1 MKTSEKNTVLMSN
14 WVIAQFSLSQKLSV
28 ASTYF
33 KTPVCPLTV
42 NINQHISQLSEKHPS
57 TPYCL
62 SLLSLYK
69 VPKLGHLFH
78 IKSIKSL
85 VREEKPCQG
94 R

>member
-1 MKTSEKNTVLMSN
+1 MKASEKNTVLMSN
-14 WVIAQFSLSQKLSV
+14 WVIAEFSLSQKLGV

-42 NINQHISQLSEKHPS
+42 NINQHISQLAEKHPS

-62 SLLSLYK
+62 SLLSLYE
-69 VPKLGHLFH
+69 VSKLRHLFH